1 MSTYLLKDGRTISA
15 GTLVDFDATHTNS
28 VGALTVD
35 EFQAFVAQVIAD
47 PPPPAP
53 PPITSVTP
61 RQARLALSAAGLLD
75 KVNAAV
81 AASDQA
87 TQITWEFASLI
98 ERGDPLMTSLGNAL
112 GLSGDQIDALFK
124 QAATL

>member
-1 MSTYLLKDGRTISA
+1 M
-15 GTLVDFDATHTNS
+15 DFDATHTNT
-28 VGALTVD
+28 VGALTAD

-47 PPPPAP
+47 PPPPP
-53 PPITSVTP
+53 TPPITSVTP

-98 ERGDPLMTSLGNAL
+98 ERGDPLMTSLGASL
-112 GLSGDQIDALFK
+112 GLSSDQIDALFT